1 MPTFKA
7 EQLHELGMRIFLG
20 FGVDEED
27 ARCVMDHL
35 IQANLM
41 GHDSHGVVRIK
52 DYVNEIKE
60 GKINVKVKP
69 EIIHETETTAIID
82 GRWQFGQV
90 IAKMGMETAI
100 RKAEEHYVGAVGLIH
115 CNHIGRLGAYAQMAA
130 ERGMIGLV
138 MCNSGPPGGIVAPYG
153 GRKPRLSTNPIA
165 AAVPTGKG
173 KPFLMDFATSV
184 VAEGKVRIKYF
195 KGEKVPLG
203 WILDKDGNPT
213 DDPGKLYDGG
223 MLQTFGGHKGYAL
236 SLLID
241 ILGGALTGA
250 GCTCG
255 KEYTGGNGTFMMAL
269 NVEGF
274 TSKDKFLMRVD
285 EVLTKIRETP
295 TLPNVER
302 VMIPGEPEFETMDVR
317 QVKGIYITD
326 KTWED
331 LTNLAREVG
340 LNVEDILKH

>member
-7 EQLHELGMRIFLG
+7 EQLYELGMRIFLG

-173 KPFLMDFATSV
+173 KPFLMDFATS
-184 VAEGKVRIKYF
+184 
-195 KGEKVPLG
+195 
-203 WILDKDGNPT
+203 
-213 DDPGKLYDGG
+213 
-223 MLQTFGGHKGYAL
+223 
-236 SLLID
+236 
-241 ILGGALTGA
+241 
-250 GCTCG
+250 
-255 KEYTGGNGTFMMAL
+255 
-269 NVEGF
+269 
-274 TSKDKFLMRVD
+274 
-285 EVLTKIRETP
+285 
-295 TLPNVER
+295 
-302 VMIPGEPEFETMDVR
+302 
-317 QVKGIYITD
+317 
-326 KTWED
+326 
-331 LTNLAREVG
+331 
-340 LNVEDILKH
+340 